1 MIEPMRWWDIDE
13 AVAIDRDL
21 FGPSAW
27 SAATFWSEL
36 AGVPQSRTY
45 LVSRDES
52 GLTGYAG
59 INQVGSEVDVQT
71 IAVRRDRQRAGLGA
85 ALLAEL
91 IRAAQDREA
100 GSVLLEVRADNEAA
114 QHLYQAHGFERLSIR
129 RRYYPDGADA
139 LILRRLLRASA
150 IGFSAGSVSASG
162 AGDD

>member
-1 MIEPMRWWDIDE
+1 MRWWDIDE

-36 AGVPQSRTY
+36 AGVPQTRTY

-52 GLTGYAG
+52 GVTGYAG

-85 ALLAEL
+85 ALLDEL
-91 IRAAQDREA
+91 IKAAREREA
-100 GSVLLEVRADNEAA
+100 GSMLLEVRADNEAA
-114 QHLYQAHGFERLSIR
+114 QHLYQAHGFERLSTR

-139 LILRRLLRASA
+139 FILRLLLRAGA
-150 IGFSAGSVSASG
+150 FGFSAGMNPAIGSS
-162 AGDD
+162 DD